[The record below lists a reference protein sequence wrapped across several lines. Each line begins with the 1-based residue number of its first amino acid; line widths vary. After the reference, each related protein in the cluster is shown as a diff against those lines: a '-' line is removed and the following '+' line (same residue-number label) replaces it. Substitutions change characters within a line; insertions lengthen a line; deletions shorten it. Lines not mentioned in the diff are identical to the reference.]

1 MKHPKRAGG
10 FRALDVSIWLLRVV
24 WVTLPLSAGP
34 AAANALDAWST
45 GPQLVA
51 AVLLWAAW
59 ALVLLGVL
67 APRPPGLTA
76 LRIAAPVFFALAVV
90 AAVAADASVVVAAG
104 ALVVTAIAATLAV
117 APAIAIAAANG
128 IAYGDERRFPLKTP
142 PILLLGPLPIAPL
155 LVGVGLATGPLLIA
169 ADRPVLGAITVVVG
183 LPLAA
188 VLTRALHGLS
198 RRWVVLVPA
207 GLVLVD
213 PLTLPDPVLFLRER
227 IVSLRA
233 VDPRAPAPPGTVDL
247 RLGGLADS
255 LGMTL
260 DREAEFLFTRRGIRG
275 AVPAT
280 GTEVRFAA
288 VRSGELLATAAER
301 RIRVAR

>member
-1 MKHPKRAGG
+1 M
-10 FRALDVSIWLLRVV
+10 SIWLLRVA
-24 WVTLPLSAGP
+24 WVTLPLTAGP
-34 AAANALDAWST
+34 AAANALDSWST

-51 AVLLWAAW
+51 AVLLWGAW
-59 ALVLLGVL
+59 ACVLLGVL

-76 LRIAAPVFFALAVV
+76 LRVVAPVFFALAVV
-90 AAVAADASVVVAAG
+90 AAVAADASTVAAVG
-104 ALVVTAIAATLAV
+104 AILATGITAVLAV
-117 APAIAIAAANG
+117 TPTIAIAAANG

-142 PILLLGPLPIAPL
+142 PVLLLGPLPLAPL
-155 LVGVGLATGPLLIA
+155 LVGAGVATGPLLIA
-169 ADRPVLGAITVVVG
+169 ADQPVFGAITTVIG

-188 VLTRALHGLS
+188 LMARALHGLS

-233 VDPRAPAPPGTVDL
+233 VDPRAPAPNGTVDL

-260 DREAEFLFTRRGIRG
+260 DREAEFLFTRRGVRG
-275 AVPAT
+275 AVPAK

>member
-1 MKHPKRAGG
+1 
-10 FRALDVSIWLLRVV
+10 
-24 WVTLPLSAGP
+24 
-34 AAANALDAWST
+34 
-45 GPQLVA
+45 
-51 AVLLWAAW
+51 
-59 ALVLLGVL
+59 VLLGVL

-76 LRIAAPVFFALAVV
+76 LRVVAPVFFALAVV
-90 AAVAADASVVVAAG
+90 AAVAADASAVAAG
-104 ALVVTAIAATLAV
+104 GAILATGVTAVLAV
-117 APAIAIAAANG
+117 TPTIAIAAANG

-142 PILLLGPLPIAPL
+142 PVLLLGPLPLAPL
-155 LVGVGLATGPLLIA
+155 LVGAGVATGPLLIA
-169 ADRPVLGAITVVVG
+169 ADQPVIGAITTVVG

-188 VLTRALHGLS
+188 LMARALHGLS

-233 VDPRAPAPPGTVDL
+233 VDPRATAPNGTVDL

-275 AVPAT
+275 AVPAK

-288 VRSGELLATAAER
+288 VHSSALLATAAER
-301 RIRVAR
+301 RIRVVV

>member
-1 MKHPKRAGG
+1 MT
-10 FRALDVSIWLLRVV
+10 VWLLRAV
-24 WVTLPLSAGP
+24 WVSLPLTAGP
-34 AAANALDAWST
+34 AAANAFDAWST

-51 AVLLWAAW
+51 AVLLWGAW
-59 ALVLLGVL
+59 AIVLLGVL
-67 APRPPGLTA
+67 APRPQGLTA
-76 LRIAAPVFFALAVV
+76 LRVVAPVFFALAVV
-90 AAVAADASVVVAAG
+90 TAVAADPSAVVAAG
-104 ALVVTAIAATLAV
+104 ALVATGIAAGLAV
-117 APAIAIAAANG
+117 APAVALAAANG
-128 IAYGDERRFPLKTP
+128 VAYGDERRFPLKTP

-155 LVGVGLATGPLLIA
+155 VVGVGLATGPLLIA
-169 ADRPVLGAITVVVG
+169 ADRPVFGAITVVVG

-188 VLTRALHGLS
+188 VMARALHGLS

-227 IVSLRA
+227 IDSLRA
-233 VDPRAPAPPGTVDL
+233 VDPRAPAPPGTIDL

-260 DREAEFLFTRRGIRG
+260 DRDAEFLFTRRGIRG
-275 AVPAT
+275 AVPAK

-288 VRSGELLATAAER
+288 VRSGDLLA
-301 RIRVAR
+301 